1 MKSVLVRLNEY
12 QVQMTPAESEVVQY
26 ILRNPEK
33 AVDLSVHELAERA
46 FSSSAT
52 IVRMCRRLGF
62 DGYKGLRRALQYELA
77 GRKLSEQEKRDE
89 VSREDSLEEMVD
101 KITYKNIV
109 SLEQTKNLV
118 DLPVL
123 QKCVDLLCTAR
134 VICLFGIGS
143 SLCVARDAYLKF
155 LRLDKPCILNDDW
168 HSQLLQSRNMRP
180 EDVGIF
186 ISYSGQTVELI
197 ECAKAVKQC
206 GAKMILITRFAASA
220 LSELSD
226 YNLYVAANE
235 SLFRNGAMSSRISQ
249 LNMID
254 ILYTAFANADYE
266 RSMARLRATHIEKPH
281 YKNNVKED
289 NHYAGAQ

>member
-62 DGYKGLRRALQYELA
+62 DGYKELRRALQYELA
-77 GRKLSEQEKRDE
+77 VRKLSEQEKRDE

-123 QKCVDLLCTAR
+123 QKL
-134 VICLFGIGS
+134 
-143 SLCVARDAYLKF
+143 SL
-155 LRLDKPCILNDDW
+155 I
-168 HSQLLQSRNMRP
+168 
-180 EDVGIF
+180 
-186 ISYSGQTVELI
+186 
-197 ECAKAVKQC
+197 
-206 GAKMILITRFAASA
+206 
-220 LSELSD
+220 
-226 YNLYVAANE
+226 
-235 SLFRNGAMSSRISQ
+235 
-249 LNMID
+249 
-254 ILYTAFANADYE
+254 
-266 RSMARLRATHIEKPH
+266 HI
-281 YKNNVKED
+281 
-289 NHYAGAQ
+289 